1 MRKALVTMLCAFLL
15 AGCGSKEH
23 KNKTAVYT
31 PKPAEETEQEDM
43 PEEKTAYD
51 LDLAD
56 MSSTVIFAEI
66 SNMMNDPQE
75 YEGMYIR
82 IKGFLKLDD
91 SEGEMLFN
99 CVVPDATQCCLNG
112 IRFYRKGEYKYPDD
126 YPEEGAEIT
135 VEGTFSFI
143 EEPYLTVLCLND
155 AVMYMD

>member
-1 MRKALVTMLCAFLL
+1 MRKVLTALLCVFLL

-23 KNKTAVYT
+23 KNKTVVYT
-31 PKPAEETEQEDM
+31 PKPAEESAAEEITEETV
-43 PEEKTAYD
+43 KYD
-51 LDLAD
+51 IDLAD

-66 SNMMNDPQE
+66 SNMMNAPQD
-75 YEGMYIR
+75 YEGKYIR

-112 IRFYRKGEYKYPDD
+112 IRFYRTGEYKYPDD
-126 YPEEGAEIT
+126 YPEEGTEII
-135 VEGTFSFI
+135 VEGTFSYI
-143 EEPYLTVLCLND
+143 EDTYLTVLCLDD